1 MSVKEK
7 LISPFSSGNQTM
19 EYPDFELHYY
29 QDDEPQRVEPHRHTG
44 YEILFFL
51 EGNVMYTHDNQK
63 TILRPNDIVVIK
75 PNTHHSLT
83 PIDNNIPYRRFTWWI
98 SKERMDQLTSTE
110 PTFDYMFSHM
120 GNSAVF
126 HVSTLDFLMLQS
138 KLIRMLENAN
148 RKAFGSALQLQ
159 IDAADL
165 SLYLNQLVHA
175 QLEVTPASAETSL
188 YENLTNHILAH
199 LDEDITLEDL
209 ANKFFVSK
217 FYISH
222 LFKAN
227 MGISLHQYVIKKR
240 LEVARTLMLTGTD
253 ITEASSQAGFNN
265 YSNFYRAFTKEY
277 GIAPKTYLEQNKLL
291 KK

>member
-1 MSVKEK
+1 VKEK

-29 QDDEPQRVEPHRHTG
+29 QDDAPQRVEPHRHTG

-51 EGNVMYTHDNQK
+51 EGNVVYNHDNQK
-63 TILRPNDIVVIK
+63 TILKPNDIVVIK
-75 PNTHHSLT
+75 PNTPHSLT
-83 PIDNNIPYRRFTWWI
+83 PIDNEIPYRRFTWWI
-98 SKERMDQLTSTE
+98 SKERMDQLTSIDS
-110 PTFDYMFSHM
+110 TFNYMFTHM
-120 GNSAVF
+120 GSSAIF
-126 HVSTLDFLMLQS
+126 HVSTIDFLMLQS
-138 KLIRMLENAN
+138 KLIRMLENFN

-165 SLYLNQLVHA
+165 LLYLNQLVHA
-175 QLEVTPASAETSL
+175 QLESVPASQETSL
-188 YENLTNHILAH
+188 YENLTNHVLAH
-199 LDEDITLEDL
+199 LDEDLSLDDL

-217 FYISH
+217 YYISH

-265 YSNFYRAFTKEY
+265 YSNFYRAFMKEY
-277 GIAPKTYLEQNKLL
+277 GTSPKNYLEQNKIIRQ
-291 KK
+291 